1 MDVLKKPFNQTKV
14 GKLLNN
20 VLPDK
25 GIIGVLKDVLD
36 LDDTLTPEDK
46 EKAAEMLLK
55 AYEAEVSDRDSARKR
70 EVEVTKTGKIDFLFN
85 LTGLVGLTA
94 FGIIVWAIL
103 ALDIPESNKELFYH
117 LIGIVEGV
125 TLSIFGY
132 YFGNVNEKRMKY
144 QLSIGLYPGLL
155 FGSRSYDFN
164 HSTMY
169 VLYVPFIQSYAGD
182 LRR

>member
-1 MDVLKKPFNQTKV
+1 MDVLKKKPFNETKV
-14 GKLLNN
+14 GKILAD

-25 GIIGVLKDVLD
+25 GVIGVLKNVLD

-46 EKAAEMLLK
+46 EKAAETLLK

-70 EVEVTKTGKIDFLFN
+70 EVEVTKTGKFDFLFN

-132 YFGNVNEKRMKY
+132 YFGTSMNSK
-144 QLSIGLYPGLL
+144 
-155 FGSRSYDFN
+155 
-164 HSTMY
+164 
-169 VLYVPFIQSYAGD
+169 
-182 LRR
+182 

>member
-1 MDVLKKPFNQTKV
+1 
-14 GKLLNN
+14 
-20 VLPDK
+20 
-25 GIIGVLKDVLD
+25 
-36 LDDTLTPEDK
+36 
-46 EKAAEMLLK
+46 MLLK

-125 TLSIFGY
+125 VLSIFGY
-132 YFGNVNEKRMKY
+132 YFGNSMK
-144 QLSIGLYPGLL
+144 SE
-155 FGSRSYDFN
+155 
-164 HSTMY
+164 
-169 VLYVPFIQSYAGD
+169 
-182 LRR
+182 

>member
-1 MDVLKKPFNQTKV
+1 MDVLNKKPFNETKV
-14 GKLLNN
+14 GKILAD

-25 GIIGVLKDVLD
+25 GVIGVLKNVLD

-46 EKAAEMLLK
+46 EKAAETLLK

-70 EVEVTKTGKIDFLFN
+70 EVEVTKTGKFDFLFN

-103 ALDIPESNKELFYH
+103 ALEIPESNKELFYH

-132 YFGNVNEKRMKY
+132 YFGTSMNSK
-144 QLSIGLYPGLL
+144 
-155 FGSRSYDFN
+155 
-164 HSTMY
+164 
-169 VLYVPFIQSYAGD
+169 
-182 LRR
+182 